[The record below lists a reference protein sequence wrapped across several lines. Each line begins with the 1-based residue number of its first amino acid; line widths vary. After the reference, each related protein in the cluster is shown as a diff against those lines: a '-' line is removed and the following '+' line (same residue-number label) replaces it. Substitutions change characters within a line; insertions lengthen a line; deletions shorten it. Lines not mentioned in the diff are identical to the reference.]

1 MVDLFLPRISLLPS
15 VSAGALAGGNGAV
28 ANQRLAL
35 RTGLQVRALLGA
47 SEPWDGVLVEGSKGP
62 FDEFGLMPITVAPT
76 KPASNGSGSAA
87 FNFDAAPSSL
97 SNSYGFSSTLP
108 ENQTTEDAARAP
120 TMRMTTRSPPIM
132 TNPFTFP
139 EFDSSAF
146 FQASF
151 ASPPPAPAGGP
162 SLLDDQ
168 ESSAFA
174 DFLDKVGT
182 GSDAAFMFDPKM
194 TLFDPKL
201 PDPMM
206 WGWHEETTAEYP
218 FQPSTTTPAA
228 LTTTNMVTT
237 PLSSE
242 RSTFAMKQEDD
253 EHDHDDSDNVER
265 SLGGSVTGVSTASLI
280 TPADMTLN
288 LDPFAVLHQAAAAAA
303 AKSNPLSTDQRQQLQ
318 MPVLQW
324 GSDPN
329 FKFGGYSGST
339 KELAKKEDML
349 VERAMAMLAKGGDSM
364 NTTAANTTTNSPIE
378 KLTYPGIGIP
388 EADEDEPLTSPSK
401 RRKSFHRKPSEEEEG
416 DASSSSSPYPRS
428 NSRAITRDDLASPS
442 AASVAKQKKKKKP
455 KGPKREN
462 LSEAQKRENH
472 IQSEQKRRNL
482 IREGFDDLCNLVP
495 ELRGGGYS
503 KSAILIHAANFLEQ
517 LEEGNKTLQTRIK
530 QLGGTV

>member
-1 MVDLFLPRISLLPS
+1 
-15 VSAGALAGGNGAV
+15 
-28 ANQRLAL
+28 
-35 RTGLQVRALLGA
+35 
-47 SEPWDGVLVEGSKGP
+47 
-62 FDEFGLMPITVAPT
+62 
-76 KPASNGSGSAA
+76 
-87 FNFDAAPSSL
+87 
-97 SNSYGFSSTLP
+97 
-108 ENQTTEDAARAP
+108 
-120 TMRMTTRSPPIM
+120 MRMTTRSPPIM

-146 FQASF
+146 FQTSF
-151 ASPPPAPAGGP
+151 ASPPPAPASGP

-182 GSDAAFMFDPKM
+182 GNDAAFIFDPKIS
-194 TLFDPKL
+194 LFDPKL

-206 WGWHEETTAEYP
+206 WGWHEDTTTEYP
-218 FQPSTTTPAA
+218 FQPSTTTPSA

-237 PLSSE
+237 PLSTE
-242 RSTFAMKQEDD
+242 RSTFVMKQEDD
-253 EHDHDDSDNVER
+253 DDHHDGNDDNDNVER
-265 SLGGSVTGVSTASLI
+265 GLGGSGPGVSTTSLI
-280 TPADMTLN
+280 TPADINLN
-288 LDPFAVLHQAAAAAA
+288 LDPFAVLHQAATAAA
-303 AKSNPLSTDQRQQLQ
+303 AKSASIQADQRPQMQ
-318 MPVLQW
+318 MPALQW

-329 FKFGGYSGST
+329 FRFGGYSGST

-364 NTTAANTTTNSPIE
+364 NTTAANTTTNSPTE

-401 RRKSFHRKPSEEEEG
+401 RRKSFHRKPSEEEEENG
-416 DASSSSSPYPRS
+416 SSSSSPYPRS
-428 NSRAITRDDLASPS
+428 SSRAITRDDLASPS
-442 AASVAKQKKKKKP
+442 AANLVKQKKKKKP

-517 LEEGNKTLQTRIK
+517 LEEGNKVLQTRVK